1 MKDVV
6 TRRDL
11 FAQSAVA
18 LATAITSGAR
28 AETATAGTPDTKS
41 PAAELLRISL
51 NTSTLRG
58 HKLPIVEVIDI
69 AAKAGYAGVEPWMDE
84 VQRYVDAGGAL
95 KDLGN
100 RLKDKG
106 LAVTGAIA
114 FYHWMVDDASQRAQ
128 ALEQAKR
135 WMSHLAEIGG
145 TRIAAPPA
153 GDVKTVDLLK
163 AAERYGELLKVG
175 DLEGV
180 VPAVEIWGWAS
191 NLYRL
196 GQAVLVALEARHP
209 RACVLPDVF
218 HLYKGGAGLS
228 GIALMNPKM
237 IAGFHLNDYP
247 ANPPRETIADK
258 DRVYPGDGIAP
269 LKRLIQD
276 LRTIGYRGPVSVELF
291 NPDLS
296 KQDPAVV
303 AKTALEKTQ
312 AVIRAAMATQE
323 PNG

>member
-1 MKDVV
+1 MPQEM

-11 FAQSAVA
+11 FTHGAAAAVA
-18 LATAITSGAR
+18 IAPTLGPTAP
-28 AETATAGTPDTKS
+28 TAVASTTASRPDS
-41 PAAELLRISL
+41 PFRISL

-58 HKLPIVEVIDI
+58 HRLSIAEVIDI
-69 AAKAGYAGVEPWMDE
+69 AAGAGYAGIEPWMDE

-100 RLKDKG
+100 RLKDKD

-114 FYHWMVDDASQRAQ
+114 FYHWMVDDAAQRAQ
-128 ALEQAKR
+128 ALEQVKR
-135 WMSHLAEIGG
+135 WMGQLTEIGG
-145 TRIAAPPA
+145 THIAAPPA

-163 AAERYGELLKVG
+163 AAERYGKLLKVG
-175 DLEGV
+175 DAEGV
-180 VPAVEIWGWAS
+180 VPTVEIWGWAS

-196 GQAVLVALEARHP
+196 GQAMLVAIEAHHP

-218 HLYKGGAGLS
+218 HLYRGGSGLT
-228 GIALMNPKM
+228 GIALLNPKM

-247 ANPPRETIADK
+247 ASPPRETIADK
-258 DRVYPGDGIAP
+258 DRIYPGDGIAP

-276 LRTIGYRGPVSVELF
+276 LRAIGYQGPVSVELF

-303 AKTALEKTQ
+303 AKAALEKTQ
-312 AVIRAAMATQE
+312 AVIRAAME
-323 PNG
+323 RS